1 MSASETLETARLRL
15 ARPRAED
22 AEAIFSRYAS
32 VEEVTRFLGWPRH
45 RAVDDTRSFITF
57 SDAEWARWPAGPYLA
72 WQGDTLIGGTG
83 LAFET
88 PWRAATGYVL
98 ARDAWGQGYATEMLA
113 AMVDLAR
120 RLGVV
125 RLYAIC
131 HPAHHASRRVL
142 ERGGFNLE
150 GVLRAYAVFP
160 NLDRRGPDDCA
171 CYARVL
177 VESLADSPAPSELL
191 RTDLRFGDD
200 GG

>member
-1 MSASETLETARLRL
+1 MTAFDTLATARLRL
-15 ARPRAED
+15 ARPRPED
-22 AEAIFSRYAS
+22 ADAIFTRYAS

-45 RAVDDTRSFITF
+45 RAVEDTRSFVTF

-88 PWRAATGYVL
+88 PWRAATGYVV

-113 AMVDLAR
+113 AMVDLSR
-120 RLGVV
+120 RLGIV
-125 RLYAIC
+125 RLYALC
-131 HPAHHASRRVL
+131 HPAHQASRRVL
-142 ERGGFNLE
+142 ERGGFDLE

-160 NLDRRGPDDCA
+160 NLERRGPDDCA
-171 CYARVL
+171 CYARVF
-177 VESLADSPAPSELL
+177 AAPGGDSRSRSQLL
-191 RTDLRFGDD
+191 RPDLGVGDD